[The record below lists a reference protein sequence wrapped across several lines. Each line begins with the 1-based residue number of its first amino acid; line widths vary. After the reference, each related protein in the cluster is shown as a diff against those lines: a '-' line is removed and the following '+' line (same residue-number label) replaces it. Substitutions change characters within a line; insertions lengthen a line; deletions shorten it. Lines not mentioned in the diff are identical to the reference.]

1 MIEIVIP
8 SGFVGGPVEYVTFL
22 DSRLRGND
30 EDQVWNDEDQVWND
44 EDQVW
49 NDDNKELG
57 IMVKNLP

>member
-8 SGFVGGPVEYVTFL
+8 AGFVGDPVEYVTFL

-30 EDQVWNDEDQVWND
+30 EDQVR
-44 EDQVW
+44 